1 MLYYNTNIMTQI
13 NPFLDNAYKFC
24 EINHHRLTD
33 PRRYVLK
40 ILSQSK
46 TPMGAYDILE
56 KLGQYLDN
64 PKPPTAYRAID
75 FWRDHG
81 FLHKIES
88 LNAYVTC
95 CEDHKHQDTH
105 FFVCNDC
112 HAVEELHAHHNETHL
127 PDGFVATKTFTETHG
142 TCGECTK

>member
-1 MLYYNTNIMTQI
+1 MLYYNTLIMTKMNI
-13 NPFLDNAYKFC
+13 FLNNAYAYC
-24 EINHHRLTD
+24 DENHHRLTD

-56 KLGQYLDN
+56 KLGHYLDS

-105 FFVCNDC
+105 FLVCNDC
-112 HAVEELHAHHNETHL
+112 HAVEELHVHSNETHL

-142 TCGECTK
+142 TCGECAK